1 MALQIKS
8 KEATS
13 IINALSGGVVPNQ
26 GIQHITV
33 GREKEIDAVIQSMNE
48 VQVGNSVIKFW
59 IGDFGSGKSFILHL
73 IKTIAL
79 RKNFIVAMTDF
90 TPETRLYSNDRK
102 AVALYTKII
111 DSISTQVQPD
121 GNALTSILEKWI
133 EKIFG
138 EVAEENNLSFSD
150 LREEKNY
157 NLIENKL
164 VKSVNEISDIG
175 GYEFGLAIA
184 KYFKGYVKDE
194 PHLMKHAIRWLRG
207 EYTAKTDA
215 KNDLGIREIIN
226 DQNYYDMLKNFSKL
240 FKALGYEGFIINLDE
255 AINLYKI
262 SQSQTREKNYEKLLS
277 IYNDC
282 LQGRVSN
289 LFINIG
295 GTKQFLENERR
306 GLFSYNAFK
315 TRLEGNRFENST
327 VRDYSQPVIYL
338 RPLDQNEIFVLLQK
352 IRLVFNTK
360 FEVEDLINDDEIKT
374 FMESVLNKQGSND
387 LLTPREV
394 IKEFINILSIL
405 RQNPDVDKQTIF
417 AEIEV
422 EKAENDANLDNI
434 EII

>member
-1 MALQIKS
+1 MANQIKA

-33 GREKEIDAVIQSMNE
+33 GREREIDSIIQSMNE
-48 VQVGNSVIKFW
+48 VQSGNSVIKFW

-79 RKNFIVAMTDF
+79 RKNFVVAMTDF

-111 DSISTQVQPD
+111 DSISTQVQRD
-121 GNALTSILEKWI
+121 GNALASILEKWI
-133 EKIFG
+133 EKVF
-138 EVAEENNLSFSD
+138 ESVAEKHNLSFD
-150 LREEKNY
+150 NLREEKNY
-157 NLIENKL
+157 NLIEKEL
-164 VKSVNEISDIG
+164 VKSINEISDIG
-175 GYEFGLAIA
+175 GYEFGLAIS
-184 KYFKGYVKDE
+184 KYFEGYVKDQ
-194 PHLMKHAIRWLRG
+194 PSLMKHSLRWLRG

-240 FKALGYEGFIINLDE
+240 FKALGYEGFVINLDE

-282 LQGRVSN
+282 LQGRVEN
-289 LFINIG
+289 LFFNIG
-295 GTKQFLENERR
+295 GTKSFLENERR
-306 GLFSYNAFK
+306 GLFSYNALK

-327 VRDYSQPVIYL
+327 IRDYSQPVIHL

-352 IRLVFNTK
+352 LRHVFNTK
-360 FEVEDLINDDEIKT
+360 HSTEDLVTDDEIKL

-394 IKEFINILSIL
+394 IKEFLNILSIL
-405 RQNPDVDKQTIF
+405 RQNPTVDKETIF
-417 AEIEV
+417 SEIEIEV
-422 EKAENDANLDNI
+422 ADKDTNIDNI